1 MSKASEETMH
11 RTDASLLDIIY
22 GIGEPDAHL
31 RDCPECAARLKTLQA
46 GRTHVLSQRQPEVS
60 TAFLAAQRR
69 NIWQRIETPTWQPR
83 VFSPLSAGVA
93 ALVLVVALWVRPAPP
108 IADAR
113 ADTQLLSEIAAE
125 VDSPWLG
132 TLQPL
137 AGPRAAVSL
146 HADSSS
152 DTRLLEDIGREVESS
167 ETRGS
172 VPIRALYSPEV
183 QR

>member
-1 MSKASEETMH
+1 MH

-31 RDCPECAARLKTLQA
+31 RECPECSARLQALQA
-46 GRTHVLSQRQPEVS
+46 GRAQMLSQQQPEVS
-60 TAFLAAQRR
+60 KSFLAAQRR

-93 ALVLVVALWVRPAPP
+93 ALVLVVALWVRPAPSVV
-108 IADAR
+108 DAR
-113 ADTQLLSEIAAE
+113 ADTQLLSEIAVE
-125 VDSPWLG
+125 VDSPWLS

-137 AGPRAAVSL
+137 AGPRTVASS
-146 HADSSS
+146 HSDSSS

-172 VPIRALYSPEV
+172 APVRALYSPEV